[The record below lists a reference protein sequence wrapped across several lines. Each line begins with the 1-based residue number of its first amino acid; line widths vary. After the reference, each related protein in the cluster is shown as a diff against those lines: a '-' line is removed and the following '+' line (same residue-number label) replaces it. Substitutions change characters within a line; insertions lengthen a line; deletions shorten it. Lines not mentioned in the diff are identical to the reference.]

1 MSIELIVNSIA
12 VKKALDNAAIAWL
25 HDASHLIESQAKQN
39 TKVDT
44 EQLKGSWQSIV
55 DEQEGIATI
64 GSPLENAIWEE
75 FGTGEYALNG
85 DGRKSAWYVDADK
98 IHGKKRPSFNGKV
111 VKVYG
116 KNGKVYYKTNGKKPR
131 RALFKAFETK
141 KTAVIKRAE
150 EIFKSEV

>member
-25 HDASHLIESQAKQN
+25 HDASHSIESQTKQN
-39 TKVDT
+39 TAVDT
-44 EQLKGSWQSIV
+44 GQLKGSWQSIV
-55 DEQEGIATI
+55 DEQEGVATI

-85 DGRKSAWYVDADK
+85 DGRKGGWFYEDK
-98 IHGKKRPSFNGKV
+98 KGNGHFT
-111 VKVYG
+111 Y
-116 KNGKVYYKTNGKKPR
+116 GKKPR

>member
-1 MSIELIVNSIA
+1 MSIELIVNSVA
-12 VKKALDNAAIAWL
+12 VKAKLDEAAKLWL
-25 HDASHLIESQAKQN
+25 AEASHLIESQTKQN
-39 TKVDT
+39 TAVDT
-44 EQLKGSWQSIV
+44 GQLKGSWQSIV
-55 DEQEGIATI
+55 DEQEGVATI

-85 DGRKSAWYVDADK
+85 DGRKGGWFYEDEK
-98 IHGKKRPSFNGKV
+98 GNGHFT
-111 VKVYG
+111 Y
-116 KNGKVYYKTNGKKPR
+116 GKKPR